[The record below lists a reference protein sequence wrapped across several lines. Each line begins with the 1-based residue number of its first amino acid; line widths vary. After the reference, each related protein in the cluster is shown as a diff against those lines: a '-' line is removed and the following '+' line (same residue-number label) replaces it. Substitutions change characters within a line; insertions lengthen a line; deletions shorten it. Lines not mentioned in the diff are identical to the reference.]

1 MDTGERAYEKIINY
15 VEQQVMQGKY
25 RIGDKLPPERE
36 LAALLGAS
44 RNSVREG
51 LGILE
56 RMGAI
61 SSQQGAGNFISDNF
75 EKTLIEVMTL
85 MFILEQGTFR
95 EISEFRYA
103 LEMQALTLAMEHAT
117 EQQLDALEYYMSMLE
132 QVPEENEKVY
142 YDKRIHYT
150 IAEASTN
157 RFIIGNLQA
166 LTEVMDVFIK
176 DMRAKILSGGCNSEG
191 LMASHRSIVEALRA
205 KDLTKGRQAL
215 EAHFNYIYD
224 YLDR

>member
-15 VEQQVMQGKY
+15 VEQQVMHGRYKK
-25 RIGDKLPPERE
+25 GDKLPPERE

-85 MFILEQGTFR
+85 MFILEEGTFR
-95 EISEFRYA
+95 EISEF
-103 LEMQALTLAMEHAT
+103 
-117 EQQLDALEYYMSMLE
+117 
-132 QVPEENEKVY
+132 
-142 YDKRIHYT
+142 
-150 IAEASTN
+150 
-157 RFIIGNLQA
+157 
-166 LTEVMDVFIK
+166 
-176 DMRAKILSGGCNSEG
+176 
-191 LMASHRSIVEALRA
+191 
-205 KDLTKGRQAL
+205 
-215 EAHFNYIYD
+215 
-224 YLDR
+224 

>member
-1 MDTGERAYEKIINY
+1 METSERAYEKIINY
-15 VEQQVMQGKY
+15 VERQIMQGSYKK
-25 RIGDKLPPERE
+25 GDKLPPERE

-56 RMGAI
+56 RMGVI

-85 MFILEQGTFR
+85 MFILEEGTFR

-103 LEMQALTLAMEHAT
+103 LETQALPLAMKNITE
-117 EQQLDALEYYMSMLE
+117 EQQTDIEYYMSMLE
-132 QVPEENEKVY
+132 QTPGEEQKAY
-142 YDKRIHYT
+142 YDKKIHYT
-150 IAEASTN
+150 ITAASGN
-157 RFIIGNLQA
+157 RFIIDNLQA

-176 DMRAKILSGGCNSEG
+176 DMRAKILSDGSNSEG
-191 LMASHRSIVEALRA
+191 LMSAHRQMVEALRE
-205 KDLTKGRQAL
+205 KDESKGLKAL
-215 EAHFNYIYD
+215 KAHFEYIYAYID
-224 YLDR
+224 G

>member
-15 VEQQVMQGKY
+15 VEQQVMQGRYKK
-25 RIGDKLPPERE
+25 GDKLPPERE

-61 SSQQGAGNFISDNF
+61 SSQQGAGNF

-85 MFILEQGTFR
+85 MFILEEGTFR

-103 LEMQALTLAMEHAT
+103 LETQALALAMEHISKK
-117 EQQLDALEYYMSMLE
+117 QLADIEYYMSMLE
-132 QVPEENEKVY
+132 KTPEEDMKAY
-142 YDKRIHYT
+142 YDKKIHYT
-150 IAEASTN
+150 ITAASGN
-157 RFIIGNLQA
+157 RFIIDNLQA
-166 LTEVMDVFIK
+166 LTAVMDVFIK
-176 DMRAKILSGGCNSEG
+176 DMRAKILSDGSNSEG
-191 LMASHRSIVEALRA
+191 LMAAHREMVEALRE
-205 KDLTKGRQAL
+205 KNMEKGMQAL
-215 EAHFNYIYD
+215 KVHFEYIYEYID
-224 YLDR
+224 G

>member
-15 VEQQVMQGKY
+15 VEQQVMHGRYKKD
-25 RIGDKLPPERE
+25 DKLPPERE

-85 MFILEQGTFR
+85 MFILEEGTFR

-103 LEMQALTLAMEHAT
+103 LETQALALAMEHISKK
-117 EQQLDALEYYMSMLE
+117 QLVDIEYYMSMLE
-132 QVPEENEKVY
+132 KTPEEDMKAY
-142 YDKRIHYT
+142 YDKKIHYT
-150 IAEASTN
+150 ITAASGN
-157 RFIIGNLQA
+157 RFIIDNLQA
-166 LTEVMDVFIK
+166 LTAVIK
-176 DMRAKILSGGCNSEG
+176 DMRAKILSDGSNSEG
-191 LMASHRSIVEALRA
+191 LMAAHRKMVEALRE
-205 KDLTKGRQAL
+205 KNMEKGMQAL
-215 EAHFNYIYD
+215 KVHFEYIYEYID
-224 YLDR
+224 G

>member
-15 VEQQVMQGKY
+15 VEQQVMQGRYKK
-25 RIGDKLPPERE
+25 GDKLPPERE

-75 EKTLIEVMTL
+75 EKTLVEVMTL
-85 MFILEQGTFR
+85 MFILEEGTFR

-103 LEMQALTLAMEHAT
+103 LETQALAKKQLA
-117 EQQLDALEYYMSMLE
+117 DIEYYMSMLE
-132 QVPEENEKVY
+132 KTPEEDMKAY
-142 YDKRIHYT
+142 YDKKIHYT
-150 IAEASTN
+150 ITAASGN
-157 RFIIGNLQA
+157 RFIIDNLQA
-166 LTEVMDVFIK
+166 LTAVMDVFIK
-176 DMRAKILSGGCNSEG
+176 DMRAKILSDGSNSEG
-191 LMASHRSIVEALRA
+191 LMAAHREMVEALRE
-205 KDLTKGRQAL
+205 KNMEKGMQAL
-215 EAHFNYIYD
+215 KVHFEYIYEYID
-224 YLDR
+224 G

>member
-15 VEQQVMQGKY
+15 VEQQVMHGRYKK
-25 RIGDKLPPERE
+25 GDKLPPERE

-75 EKTLIEVMTL
+75 EKTLVEVMTL
-85 MFILEQGTFR
+85 MFILEEGTFR

-103 LEMQALTLAMEHAT
+103 LETQALALAMEHISKK
-117 EQQLDALEYYMSMLE
+117 QLADIEYYMSMLE
-132 QVPEENEKVY
+132 KTPEEDMKAY
-142 YDKRIHYT
+142 YD
-150 IAEASTN
+150 
-157 RFIIGNLQA
+157 NLQA
-166 LTEVMDVFIK
+166 LTAVMDVFIK
-176 DMRAKILSGGCNSEG
+176 DMRAKILSDGSNSEG
-191 LMASHRSIVEALRA
+191 LMAAHREMVEALRE
-205 KDLTKGRQAL
+205 KNMEKGMQAL
-215 EAHFNYIYD
+215 KVHFEYIYEYID
-224 YLDR
+224 G

>member
-15 VEQQVMQGKY
+15 VEQQVMQGRYKK
-25 RIGDKLPPERE
+25 GDKLPPERE

-75 EKTLIEVMTL
+75 EKTLVEVMTL
-85 MFILEQGTFR
+85 MFILEEGTFR

-103 LEMQALTLAMEHAT
+103 LETQHRHWLWNISPKSNWRTL
-117 EQQLDALEYYMSMLE
+117 S
-132 QVPEENEKVY
+132 
-142 YDKRIHYT
+142 
-150 IAEASTN
+150 
-157 RFIIGNLQA
+157 IICPCLR
-166 LTEVMDVFIK
+166 K
-176 DMRAKILSGGCNSEG
+176 HRKKI
-191 LMASHRSIVEALRA
+191 
-205 KDLTKGRQAL
+205 
-215 EAHFNYIYD
+215 
-224 YLDR
+224 

>member
-1 MDTGERAYEKIINY
+1 
-15 VEQQVMQGKY
+15 MQGRYKK
-25 RIGDKLPPERE
+25 GDKLPPERE

-85 MFILEQGTFR
+85 MFILEEGTFR

-103 LEMQALTLAMEHAT
+103 LETQALALAMEHISKSNWRT
-117 EQQLDALEYYMSMLE
+117 LS
-132 QVPEENEKVY
+132 
-142 YDKRIHYT
+142 
-150 IAEASTN
+150 
-157 RFIIGNLQA
+157 IICPCLR
-166 LTEVMDVFIK
+166 K
-176 DMRAKILSGGCNSEG
+176 HRKKI
-191 LMASHRSIVEALRA
+191 
-205 KDLTKGRQAL
+205 
-215 EAHFNYIYD
+215 
-224 YLDR
+224 

>member
-15 VEQQVMQGKY
+15 VEQQVMHGRYKK
-25 RIGDKLPPERE
+25 GDKLPPERE

-85 MFILEQGTFR
+85 MFILEEGTFR

-103 LEMQALTLAMEHAT
+103 LETQALALAMEHISKK
-117 EQQLDALEYYMSMLE
+117 QLVDIEYYMSMLE
-132 QVPEENEKVY
+132 KTPEEDMKAY
-142 YDKRIHYT
+142 YDKKIHYT
-150 IAEASTN
+150 ITA
-157 RFIIGNLQA
+157 A
-166 LTEVMDVFIK
+166 LY
-176 DMRAKILSGGCNSEG
+176 
-191 LMASHRSIVEALRA
+191 
-205 KDLTKGRQAL
+205 
-215 EAHFNYIYD
+215 NYSCIRESVY
-224 YLDR
+224 Y

>member
-1 MDTGERAYEKIINY
+1 METGERAYEKIINY

-25 RIGDKLPPERE
+25 KIGDKLPPERE
-36 LAALLGAS
+36 LAAALGAS

-61 SSQQGAGNFISDNF
+61 ASQQGAGNFISDNF

-85 MFILEQGTFR
+85 MFILEQGTFK
-95 EISEFRYA
+95 EINEFRYA
-103 LEMQALTLAMEHAT
+103 LEMQALKLAMEHAT
-117 EQQLDALEYYMSMLE
+117 DQQIEAMEYYMSMLE
-132 QVPEENEKVY
+132 QVPDEEKKAY
-142 YDKRIHYT
+142 YDKKIHYT

-157 RFIIGNLQA
+157 RFIIDNLQA

-191 LMASHRSIVEALRA
+191 LMAAHRTIVEAIRE
-205 KDLTKGRQAL
+205 KDLQKGRKAMD
-215 EAHFNYIYD
+215 EHFSYIYD
-224 YLDR
+224 YIDS

>member
-15 VEQQVMQGKY
+15 VEQQVMQGRYKK
-25 RIGDKLPPERE
+25 GDKLPPERE

-85 MFILEQGTFR
+85 MFILEEGTFR

-103 LEMQALTLAMEHAT
+103 LETQALALAMEHISKK
-117 EQQLDALEYYMSMLE
+117 QLADIEYYMSMLE
-132 QVPEENEKVY
+132 KTPEEDMKAY
-142 YDKRIHYT
+142 YDKKIHYT
-150 IAEASTN
+150 ITAASGN
-157 RFIIGNLQA
+157 R
-166 LTEVMDVFIK
+166 FIK
-176 DMRAKILSGGCNSEG
+176 DMRAKILSDGSNSEG
-191 LMASHRSIVEALRA
+191 LMAAHREMVEALRE
-205 KDLTKGRQAL
+205 KNMEKGMQAL
-215 EAHFNYIYD
+215 KVHFEYIYEYID
-224 YLDR
+224 G

>member
-15 VEQQVMQGKY
+15 VEQQVMQGRYKK
-25 RIGDKLPPERE
+25 GDKLPPERE

-85 MFILEQGTFR
+85 MFILEEGTFR

-103 LEMQALTLAMEHAT
+103 LETQALHWLWNISPKSNWRTL
-117 EQQLDALEYYMSMLE
+117 S
-132 QVPEENEKVY
+132 
-142 YDKRIHYT
+142 
-150 IAEASTN
+150 
-157 RFIIGNLQA
+157 IICPCLR
-166 LTEVMDVFIK
+166 K
-176 DMRAKILSGGCNSEG
+176 HRKKI
-191 LMASHRSIVEALRA
+191 
-205 KDLTKGRQAL
+205 
-215 EAHFNYIYD
+215 
-224 YLDR
+224 